1 MTARGPSVSRNVGG
15 GVRVILVPDPIAINK
30 MLSGRS
36 GDLKRVMAGFAG
48 RATVKA
54 RQYAGQRLNS
64 PLTAPGRRTGNYER
78 SIHASFPR
86 PDEFRLQAD
95 VDYAAAL
102 EKGARPHIIRAKNA
116 PMLKFYWQRAGR
128 WHQDIDVFHPGNRPY
143 KILTDAVLDTARD
156 IGF

>member
-1 MTARGPSVSRNVGG
+1 MTARGPSVRGAATG
-15 GVRVILVPDPIAINK
+15 GVRVVLLPDAGAINRI
-30 MLSGRS
+30 LSGRS

-64 PLTAPGRRTGNYER
+64 PLTAPSRRTGNYER
-78 SIHASFPR
+78 SIRATFPK
-86 PDEFRLQAD
+86 PDEFRLESD
-95 VDYAAAL
+95 VEYAAAL
-102 EKGARPHIIRAKNA
+102 ELGAKPHLIRARTA
-116 PMLKFYWQRAGR
+116 PMLSFYWQRKGR

-143 KILTDAVLDTARD
+143 RILTDAVLDTARD